1 MREILLPTWKPC
13 SRCDGEAELLG
24 VDLVG
29 VKGEVS
35 ARAWRA
41 GFSCSSWQC
50 GSDGG
55 LDLEIFSVEGVDVAD
70 VEAVQSLPTE
80 AVLLRVDLVGGKGE
94 ASAWV
99 WRLGL
104 AARGHLAVE
113 EGYRRSSASSG
124 RRHSSSCY

>member
-29 VKGEVS
+29 VKGEAS
-35 ARAWRA
+35 AWAWRA

-94 ASAWV
+94 ASAWA

-104 AARGHLAVE
+104 AGRYLAVE

-124 RRHSSSCY
+124 RRRSSSCY